1 MKTVVNGYNIRK
13 WFEFFE
19 ETATNEMGVITEG
32 APLAKFV
39 VGVVIKNPYANK
51 FAEDLSL
58 LTNPSAKLG
67 KAFGKRLI
75 RACNGYPITSYG
87 KSFIVGVSGEYEHGN
102 ACLTTAFADPVR
114 KAIGGGKAWIPSTG
128 KLGGPGVNIDV
139 PLANKDALYVRSH
152 YDTVTVSLSDAPRAD
167 EIFVIFAGAS
177 RGRLSARIGGLKET
191 DVVGEDGLR

>member
-1 MKTVVNGYNIRK
+1 MKTSVSGYKIRK

-19 ETATNEMGVITEG
+19 ETVTNEMGEITDG
-32 APLAKFV
+32 APLAKFI

-51 FAEDLSL
+51 FSEDLSL
-58 LTNPSAKLG
+58 LTNPSNELG
-67 KAFGKRLI
+67 EAFGARLV
-75 RACNGYPITSYG
+75 RASNGYPITSYG
-87 KSFIVGVSGEYEHGN
+87 KSCIIGVSGEYEHGN

-152 YDTVTVSLSDAPRAD
+152 YDTVTVSLNDAPRPD
-167 EIFVIFAGAS
+167 EICVIFAGAS
-177 RGRLSARIGGLKET
+177 RGRLNARLGGLKET